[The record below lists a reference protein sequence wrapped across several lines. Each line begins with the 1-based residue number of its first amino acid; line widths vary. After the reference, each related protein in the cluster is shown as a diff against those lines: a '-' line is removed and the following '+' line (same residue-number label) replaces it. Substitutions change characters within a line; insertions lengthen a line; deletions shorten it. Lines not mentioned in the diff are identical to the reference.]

1 MGLVVA
7 FYAAPVVHEL
17 PQLNLFAVR
26 GAIDTKVQYY
36 FELLPQLLLL
46 LDFIFNVTR
55 LRLIQTFFNKFTKK
69 GKKALARRHLFT
81 ALTQFRF
88 TLRYPK
94 MYYAL
99 LRIFHRL
106 RIQFLL
112 ASKRKG
118 RNLISVPVP
127 VRRNKRDVLNIQT
140 LYKAVT
146 SRRERAL
153 SERIHL
159 ELTALTFKHRQASTV
174 RARSAHLSSVYTE
187 RVYMEER

>member
-1 MGLVVA
+1 
-7 FYAAPVVHEL
+7 
-17 PQLNLFAVR
+17 
-26 GAIDTKVQYY
+26 
-36 FELLPQLLLL
+36 
-46 LDFIFNVTR
+46 
-55 LRLIQTFFNKFTKK
+55 
-69 GKKALARRHLFT
+69 
-81 ALTQFRF
+81 
-88 TLRYPK
+88 

-146 SRRERAL
+146 SRRERAAPAATSFIGQFIL
-153 SERIHL
+153 MLPLIAT
-159 ELTALTFKHRQASTV
+159 LTPLLNFLLMAIFGRLV
-174 RARSAHLSSVYTE
+174 N
-187 RVYMEER
+187 

>member
-1 MGLVVA
+1 MRAKHRELTEKYKA
-7 FYAAPVVHEL
+7 F
-17 PQLNLFAVR
+17 
-26 GAIDTKVQYY
+26 
-36 FELLPQLLLL
+36 
-46 LDFIFNVTR
+46 R
-55 LRLIQTFFNKFTKK
+55 LQPDSLYLSRLIQTFFNKFTKK
-69 GKKALARRHLFT
+69 GKKALARRHLLT
-81 ALTQFRF
+81 ALTQLRF
-88 TLRYPK
+88 TLRHPQ

-159 ELTALTFKHRQASTV
+159 ELTSLTFKHRQASTV

>member
-1 MGLVVA
+1 MSS
-7 FYAAPVVHEL
+7 
-17 PQLNLFAVR
+17 QLNLFAVR
-26 GAIDTKVQYY
+26 NAAATKGQPPPPS
-36 FELLPQLLLL
+36 ELIFPQLFVSL
-46 LDFIFNVTR
+46 T
-55 LRLIQTFFNKFTKK
+55 
-69 GKKALARRHLFT
+69 RRHLFT
-81 ALTQFRF
+81 ALTQFCF
-88 TLRYPK
+88 TLRRPQ

-140 LYKAVT
+140 LYKAVS

-153 SERIHL
+153 FERIHL